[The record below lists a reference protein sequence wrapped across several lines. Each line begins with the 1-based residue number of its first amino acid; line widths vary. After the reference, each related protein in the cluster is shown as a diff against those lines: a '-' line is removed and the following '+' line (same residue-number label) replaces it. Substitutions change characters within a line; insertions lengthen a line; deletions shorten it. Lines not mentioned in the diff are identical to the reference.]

1 MDQLAQIQ
9 IIIMPGPSKTVSKR
23 SRIDY
28 PGITGSQWVDVTRKG
43 PSVTNRGAR
52 AKDDQVYNQAELPLL
67 PDSLDNSVWS

>member
-43 PSVTNRGAR
+43 PSVTNTGAR
-52 AKDDQVYNQAELPLL
+52 AKDMIKFITKQSFHSCQTL
-67 PDSLDNSVWS
+67 